1 MTKSERLGRS
11 LPWGAPLSRIVASSL
26 TLLCGLAATGHAQV
40 LYSNFGAGHTFSSA
54 PSFAI
59 GGTGCGSKA
68 IAAKFQPPASAFF
81 QDAQLALSLS
91 SGTNQLSIYLESDSA
106 GVPGTILEGPI
117 SVTGLASSPG
127 SVITANSTVFP
138 FLLAGNAYWLV
149 VTAPTA
155 NTCATW
161 YSTTSD
167 TSTNLSSN
175 TDDSP
180 APPWTAVATGSQ
192 RPAFEIDGDPASGDR
207 TPFQVHYVTHVNT
220 GGDSFIDITNDGQSV
235 VSYGMLEGLQ
245 LGGAEANLCI
255 GVYFFDATEELQ
267 ACCACEVTPNGLVSL
282 SVRANY
288 ATNLNQ
294 SPDSE
299 VVKLLSWAVTSTP
312 LPLPIQARLSQPRLP
327 VFAMRP
333 AQEF

>member
-1 MTKSERLGRS
+1 M
-11 LPWGAPLSRIVASSL
+11 PV
-26 TLLCGLAATGHAQV
+26 CLAQ
-40 LYSNFGAGHTFSSA
+40 SW
-54 PSFAI
+54 
-59 GGTGCGSKA
+59 K
-68 IAAKFQPPASAFF
+68 
-81 QDAQLALSLS
+81 
-91 SGTNQLSIYLESDSA
+91 
-106 GVPGTILEGPI
+106 GPI
-117 SVTGLASSPG
+117 SVTGLVSSPG

-155 NTCATW
+155 DTCATW

-167 TSTNLSSN
+167 TSTNLFSN
-175 TDDSP
+175 TNDSP

-207 TPFQVHYVTHVNT
+207 TPFQVHYVTHVNS

-312 LPLPIQARLSQPRLP
+312 SSSPNPSPAQPTPSASVCNAASPGVLISGMHAWATTLHPLPSSSTAFTATETPFSPANLSIGELNHMSTSCGFNQIVGSGIYGQCLGCQSGGLG
-327 VFAMRP
+327 A
-333 AQEF
+333 AASQ